1 MCVSDLGSS
10 ATLGTHDD
18 VIEFV
23 YTVNF
28 IRGKQ
33 SSSNSGSPELL
44 DCTEDKPAGQLA
56 GDRGQGHG
64 DSLTSFHWA

>member
-1 MCVSDLGSS
+1 MCVSDLSSS
-10 ATLGTHDD
+10 ATVGTHGD

-23 YTVNF
+23 YAVNF

-33 SSSNSGSPELL
+33 SSSNSGSPALV
-44 DCTEDKPAGQLA
+44 DCTEDKLAGQLA

-64 DSLTSFHWA
+64 NSLTSFHWA